1 MKDIRLNYY
10 PETDSL
16 YIDLADGSSAE
27 SKEVSEGLVLDY
39 NADGKPVGI
48 DIDRTRKILDKCD
61 EGLKDKPQLA
71 SIYNQTW
78 RKKFRKK
85 LLEAKTLSDL
95 SFPGAYGGPYF
106 FEGLGFYPQDY
117 QDRIEEGANILLPK
131 LNKSDKDNI
140 IKRLRGVVPGSGSA
154 EEELLLARGF
164 ALDFRVDAIK
174 GPNGNSSSPHPEFWV
189 TVEKQSIAI
198 EAKGLLDS
206 KTVQDLNKFSKSS
219 GQYYWISVDPSI
231 GDPSHVRGA
240 LAKKIFKSSV
250 HSPCV
255 IVLTLYSAF
264 DFLAGIDLARQMA
277 IAPSNFAIPEE
288 AYPLAVALVSGPRCV
303 QGIWFNLSV
312 AHRIG
317 ISEQT
322 KEQIRMAVKNS
333 FWPRP
338 DGVFFHEGMSDDE
351 HNNRLSEIR
360 SRAKR

>member
-16 YIDLADGSSAE
+16 YIDLAEGSSAE

-39 NADGKPVGI
+39 DADGKPIGI

-61 EGLKDKPQLA
+61 EGLKDKPKLA

-117 QDRIEEGANILLPK
+117 QDRLEEGANILLPK
-131 LNKSDKDNI
+131 LNESDKHNLT
-140 IKRLRGVVPGSGSA
+140 KRLRGVGSCSA

-164 ALDFRVDAIK
+164 ALEFGVNAIK
-174 GPNGNSSSPHPEFWV
+174 GPNDNPSSPRPEFWIS
-189 TVEKQSIAI
+189 VEGQSIAV

-206 KTVQDLNKFSKSS
+206 KTVRDLNESSVSS

-231 GDPSHVRGA
+231 GDPSHVRSA
-240 LAKKIFKSSV
+240 LAKKILKSSV

-255 IVLTLYSAF
+255 IVLTLYGAF
-264 DFLAGIDLARQMA
+264 DFLVGIDLARQMA
-277 IAPSNFAIPEE
+277 MTPANFAIPEE

-303 QGIWFNLSV
+303 QGVWLNLSV
-312 AHRIG
+312 AQRMG

-322 KEQIRMAVKNS
+322 KEQIHTAVKSS

-351 HNNRLSEIR
+351 HSKKLSKI
-360 SRAKR
+360 